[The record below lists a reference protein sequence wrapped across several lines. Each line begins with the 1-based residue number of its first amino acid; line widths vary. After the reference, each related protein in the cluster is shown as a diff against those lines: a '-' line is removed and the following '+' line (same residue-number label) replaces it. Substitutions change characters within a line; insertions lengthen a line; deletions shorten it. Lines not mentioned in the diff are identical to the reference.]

1 MHNKSAAGHEVIK
14 VRAADELMAPLWSG
28 SLWLRKCHRCRN
40 YQSNMFFFLNKYSGC
55 CSLEFKRELDLK
67 RKNVFPAQRSVSGRH
82 RSSTHINKTQR
93 VLGISPPLLHP
104 KARAAMFVQE
114 GEQNIFA
121 KSDLVKGHI
130 KYWSTLKIL
139 NESSSTVCWCAGAR
153 AGVSYDR
160 MWWAGFGL
168 LRGSLERGIAMKI
181 NVKPLQCML
190 KVDTNHLWAC
200 SWRALKSLWVF
211 FILL

>member
-1 MHNKSAAGHEVIK
+1 MIK

-160 MWWAGFGL
+160 MWWAGFGYCVEVW
-168 LRGSLERGIAMKI
+168 REG
-181 NVKPLQCML
+181 LQ
-190 KVDTNHLWAC
+190 
-200 SWRALKSLWVF
+200 WR
-211 FILL
+211 